1 MMAPTTRTGSPAKG
15 TDEALYPEFDPED
28 SRLQSEG
35 EEEPNTPLTRQA
47 NMLALQE
54 AQVNLSLQVAQQ
66 AAQMKNMN
74 DAMDRIVGMLAAK
87 QSDQPLPSKE
97 APNPPT
103 TRTASN
109 SPAITTDIMA
119 GSNYKPKA
127 KDPPR
132 FGNDSA
138 LKYPAWK
145 DQMLDKFEI
154 DLGMFPTERA
164 AMLYLFNR
172 TEGDAQDH
180 LHPRYTRDPGNTDPY
195 TSTTEMWETLDA
207 IYVNPHLVR
216 DSKNA
221 YKELKMANT
230 QSFNDFK
237 TKFVH
242 LANAGR
248 VPLQDRFDDM
258 YDKLTIGLQG
268 QLLNQRHLL
277 GEDFQKLCTVAS
289 GIDVE
294 LKRLNQR
301 RNQEKEARTAATQ
314 GTRPGGSRQPSPF
327 VPARREPPK
336 PPGTSQGISSGT
348 LPPPGAFVPLQR
360 PGNSFNRQPGLTAP
374 TQPIKCFNCS
384 EAGHIS
390 KECTKPRSSVN
401 DIEEGEPEFE
411 EAEDTLEESGKADA

>member
-1 MMAPTTRTGSPAKG
+1 MMPTTRSGSPVKS
-15 TDEALYPEFDPED
+15 TDEVTYPAFDPED
-28 SRLQSEG
+28 SRLQSDG
-35 EEEPNTPLTRQA
+35 EEERIRGSEPGTPITQQT
-47 NMLALQE
+47 NMLALQQ

-66 AAQMKNMN
+66 AQQMKSFN

-87 QSDQPLPSKE
+87 QSEQPLPSKE
-97 APNPPT
+97 VPNPPVEQLGRQT
-103 TRTASN
+103 SSSSERQASAT
-109 SPAITTDIMA
+109 PATVASATST

-132 FGNDSA
+132 FGDDSA
-138 LKYPAWK
+138 IKYPAWK

-154 DLGMFPTERA
+154 DLGMFPTERS

-180 LHPRYTRDPGNTDPY
+180 LHPRYTRDPGNTEPY
-195 TSTTEMWETLDA
+195 TSTAEMWQTLDA

-221 YKELKMANT
+221 YKELKMLNT

-237 TKFVH
+237 TRFVH

-258 YDKLTIGLQG
+258 YDKLTTALQG

-277 GEDFQKLCTVAS
+277 NEDFQQLCTVAS

-301 RNQEKEARTAATQ
+301 RAKEKEARLASAPLPRT
-314 GTRPGGSRQPSPF
+314 TRQSGSF
-327 VPARREPPK
+327 VPAKREVPK
-336 PPGTSQGISSGT
+336 VPGTFTGNSAT
-348 LPPPGAFVPLQR
+348 FVPLQR
-360 PGNSFNRQPGLTAP
+360 PGGSLVR
-374 TQPIKCFNCS
+374 
-384 EAGHIS
+384 
-390 KECTKPRSSVN
+390 
-401 DIEEGEPEFE
+401 
-411 EAEDTLEESGKADA
+411 